1 MKRYFWRFNLQL
13 HYSWYC
19 LSPTPCNGDT
29 LAKIGRKNL
38 LEIVKL
44 EAHGAYLQGGWL
56 GEILLPKRFVPE
68 DAEIGD
74 PINVFVYLDS
84 EDRYI
89 ATTQTPK
96 AQVGEVAFL
105 KCVAINKTGAFFDW
119 GLPKDLLVPFNQQH
133 MPLQEG
139 QSYLLYI
146 YTDPETH
153 RIAASTKLNK
163 FIKQTNNNYQQGE
176 AVSLQIHSR
185 TDLGYSTIIN
195 QDTWGM
201 IFYSDVVKPL
211 KTGQQVTGFI
221 KRVREDDKIDL
232 SLHAPGFAKIE
243 SLADKILVLLKKN
256 GAYLPLSDKSPPELI
271 YEQLSAS
278 KKSFKTAIGTLYRK
292 NLIRI
297 EKDGIYLVETNS

>member
-1 MKRYFWRFNLQL
+1 M
-13 HYSWYC
+13 
-19 LSPTPCNGDT
+19 T
-29 LAKIGRKNL
+29 KIGRKNL

-56 GEILLPKRFVPE
+56 GEILLPKRYVPA

-74 PINVFVYLDS
+74 PINVFIYLDS

-96 AQVGEVAFL
+96 AQVGEIAFL
-105 KCVAINKTGAFFDW
+105 KCVAVNKTGAFFDW

-133 MPLQEG
+133 MTLKEG
-139 QSYLLYI
+139 QSYLIYI

-163 FIKQTNNNYQQGE
+163 FIKQTNLDYQQGQ

-185 TDLGYSTIIN
+185 TDLGYSCIIN

-201 IFYSDVVKPL
+201 LFYSDVLKPL
-211 KTGQQVTGFI
+211 KTGQQVSGFI
-221 KRVREDDKIDL
+221 KRVREDNKIDL

-243 SLADKILVLLKKN
+243 TLADKILMLLNKN
-256 GAYLPLSDKSPPELI
+256 SGYLALTDKSPPELI

-278 KKSFKTAIGTLYRK
+278 KKSFKTAIGTLYK
-292 NLIRI
+292 KKLIRI
-297 EKDGIYLVETNS
+297 EDDGIYLEQTNS